1 MIEGLLSVA
10 ITYISFIFI
19 LCFVIAAYLLAGIK
33 TAKTCIK
40 VFVVLQTLLACLFA
54 IIDMKLAGIVLLSSI
69 PFYIFMYILWRFCKK
84 NGQDNPNRL
93 PQYQRNTLD
102 KAMYDYFVKGNREN
116 ESTTVDH
123 DKLNT
128 ISNKKD
134 IDKTGKDITPE
145 NKEEQKHLGMSPIR

>member
-1 MIEGLLSVA
+1 MMEGFLTVV
-10 ITYISFIFI
+10 ITYVNFIFI

-40 VFVVLQTLLACLFA
+40 VFVVLQTLLTCLFA
-54 IIDMKLAGIVLLSSI
+54 IIDIKLAGIVLLSSI
-69 PFYIFMYILWRFCKK
+69 PFYVFMYILWRFCKK

-123 DKLNT
+123 DKLNMVNHNLFNT
-128 ISNKKD
+128 VDQDRK
-134 IDKTGKDITPE
+134 
-145 NKEEQKHLGMSPIR
+145 

>member
-1 MIEGLLSVA
+1 MMEGFLTVV
-10 ITYISFIFI
+10 ITYVNFIFI
-19 LCFVIAAYLLAGIK
+19 LCFVIAAYLLAGLK

-54 IIDMKLAGIVLLSSI
+54 IIDIKLAGIVLLSSI
-69 PFYIFMYILWRFCKK
+69 PFYVFMYILWRFCKK

-123 DKLNT
+123 DKLNMVNHNLFNT
-128 ISNKKD
+128 VD
-134 IDKTGKDITPE
+134 
-145 NKEEQKHLGMSPIR
+145 